1 MLATAS
7 GFFEPAHIPQDVI
20 TGIVTTFIGL
30 ALLFCVKPSL
40 DIRFPKAEKSPR
52 RGGIRFTRTR
62 PAVDIRPSGPT
73 SSTEPVGTAAF
84 VVTNRGVMQVV
95 EVEAR
100 LFKVDVSVDPPT
112 REPVKLRTPG
122 LFQLSGRAT
131 PAKRRSVVHGAKGEF
146 RFITK
151 GPLDP
156 VGFKRWPRPPGE
168 SAVPGELRCEYLLF
182 QVRAKHGFTNF
193 GRTAIGRWVVR
204 DGEFELWPAEQDP
217 FQGDRE
223 RFAKQLSE
231 SGPSPAPQPPAPGP
245 PAPQPPAPGPPVA
258 VMIAAV
264 VSASLSAVV
273 IWTLIGRA
281 LIALQRFIAGRTR
294 TRARARGPRRSGG

>member
-1 MLATAS
+1 M
-7 GFFEPAHIPQDVI
+7 
-20 TGIVTTFIGL
+20 
-30 ALLFCVKPSL
+30 
-40 DIRFPKAEKSPR
+40 
-52 RGGIRFTRTR
+52 
-62 PAVDIRPSGPT
+62 
-73 SSTEPVGTAAF
+73 
-84 VVTNRGVMQVV
+84 
-95 EVEAR
+95 
-100 LFKVDVSVDPPT
+100 
-112 REPVKLRTPG
+112 
-122 LFQLSGRAT
+122 
-131 PAKRRSVVHGAKGEF
+131 
-146 RFITK
+146 
-151 GPLDP
+151 
-156 VGFKRWPRPPGE
+156 
-168 SAVPGELRCEYLLF
+168 PGELRCEYLLF

>member
-1 MLATAS
+1 
-7 GFFEPAHIPQDVI
+7 
-20 TGIVTTFIGL
+20 
-30 ALLFCVKPSL
+30 
-40 DIRFPKAEKSPR
+40 
-52 RGGIRFTRTR
+52 
-62 PAVDIRPSGPT
+62 
-73 SSTEPVGTAAF
+73 
-84 VVTNRGVMQVV
+84 MQVV

-182 QVRAKHGFTNF
+182 QVRAKHGFTDF

-217 FQGDRE
+217 FQGDE
-223 RFAKQLSE
+223 
-231 SGPSPAPQPPAPGP
+231 
-245 PAPQPPAPGPPVA
+245 
-258 VMIAAV
+258 
-264 VSASLSAVV
+264 SASQS
-273 IWTLIGRA
+273 
-281 LIALQRFIAGRTR
+281 
-294 TRARARGPRRSGG
+294 S